1 MLQKIITSTV
11 FCAKL
16 LVFSHAIKHPQSCYT
31 PEMYLELP
39 PSQAFLRKVEAL
51 SQIFG
56 RVFDMLLDA
65 DVKTPRQQMLVALRA
80 KRFSSHCNNRTNTK
94 GGYSSRHVTYKY
106 VYTYLYGSSY
116 FPQR

>member
-39 PSQAFLRKVEAL
+39 PSQAFL
-51 SQIFG
+51 
-56 RVFDMLLDA
+56 
-65 DVKTPRQQMLVALRA
+65 
-80 KRFSSHCNNRTNTK
+80 
-94 GGYSSRHVTYKY
+94 
-106 VYTYLYGSSY
+106 
-116 FPQR
+116 